1 MCWFKRTGPVSD
13 LKSHT
18 QNRQGQYPSKYAKE
32 RTWTMSESV
41 LPMVEPDL
49 VGVWKINVWWFG
61 LRWPFSMVLFSWVTV
76 ASTLA
81 PAFHLDRYLLTM
93 LAGFFGLVVGA
104 HYIDIAGSGEK
115 YLPYFPRMNRAAI
128 RWVGVL
134 AVLVGVA
141 IGTYM
146 SLLYSLWFLGFVVLG
161 GFFAL
166 FYPVETPKW
175 LHSYP
180 GFGVAWGFMPVL
192 ASYYIQGLRID
203 LVGVGLA
210 VFLGITVVEM
220 HHMAVLTNEREY
232 APETSGNAR
241 LLLKLHRGAAYAI
254 GLILLL
260 ARLV

>member
-1 MCWFKRTGPVSD
+1 MSD
-13 LKSHT
+13 
-18 QNRQGQYPSKYAKE
+18 GA
-32 RTWTMSESV
+32 
-41 LPMVEPDL
+41 LPLVEPDL
-49 VGVWKINVWWFG
+49 VGVWRKNVWWFG
-61 LRWPFSMVLFSWVTV
+61 FRWPFSMVLF
-76 ASTLA
+76 
-81 PAFHLDRYLLTM
+81 
-93 LAGFFGLVVGA
+93 
-104 HYIDIAGSGEK
+104 
-115 YLPYFPRMNRAAI
+115 
-128 RWVGVL
+128 
-134 AVLVGVA
+134 
-141 IGTYM
+141 
-146 SLLYSLWFLGFVVLG
+146 SLWFLGFVVLG

-166 FYPVETPKW
+166 FYPVERPRW

-180 GFGVAWGFMPVL
+180 GFGVAWGFMPAL